1 MKLRRSLY
9 ARPVIIRG
17 EQCSRTGRLI
27 DSLAPSEPVWGHP
40 RCPKRHLAQRLRWSV
55 WVWSPPPE
63 SNRRPHILT
72 IDARAVHDAGPHLTL
87 LHNRAVRDALRMRG
101 VGWHE
106 VACSAVS
113 GKFLA
118 WRGPVAH
125 GARFGSHALYVK
137 DNRLHY
143 VYDFVGSLQQK
154 VAATQDIPPGRTSSC
169 RHRSTSRVRTPR
181 ASRPG
186 SCRCITATTRSA
198 RHTSRPSPAS
208 CHRRGRAVRR
218 PRQRLGRHRRLPGPA
233 ALALH
238 RRHHQAARRRCQRR
252 ALHGPRAR
260 GRRHAAPGVD
270 GTAGGRPR
278 FPPNDVAR
286 ARVMATL
293 IQATRRVVAGPQGRP

>member
-1 MKLRRSLY
+1 VQPNRSAHRLSGPIRTGMGPPTLPETTPGPAFALVSLGVEPPAGIEPATPYPYHRCAGGSRRRS
-9 ARPVIIRG
+9 
-17 EQCSRTGRLI
+17 
-27 DSLAPSEPVWGHP
+27 APHVATQPRKSEMLSECGAWGGT
-40 RCPKRHLAQRLRWSV
+40 RLR
-55 WVWSPPPE
+55 
-63 SNRRPHILT
+63 
-72 IDARAVHDAGPHLTL
+72 
-87 LHNRAVRDALRMRG
+87 
-101 VGWHE
+101 
-106 VACSAVS
+106 VAQ
-113 GKFLA
+113 FLA
-118 WRGPVAH
+118 NFWHGGVLFAH

-154 VAATQDIPPGRTSSC
+154 VVATQDIPPGRTSSC